1 MASKLKVD
9 SLETTAGTGT
19 IALSNQLSGMTVSS
33 LPTLTSTEMPA
44 GSVLQVVTV
53 TDSSEM
59 TLATTSYIDTGMSV
73 AITPASTSNKI
84 LCFWEVQASFNTSEG
99 KGLGTQLF
107 RDSTGISSNI
117 YANDIAKD
125 NNTWGNLRGHW
136 TYLDSPNTTSAI
148 TYKIKVKGLD
158 ANNVYVNH
166 GGHATTLTLMEIKA

>member
-1 MASKLKVD
+1 MVSKVKVD
-9 SLETTAGTGT
+9 AIESTTGSGT
-19 IALSNQLSGMTVSS
+19 IALNNQLSGMTVAS
-33 LPTLTSTEMPA
+33 LPTLTKTEMPA
-44 GSVLQVVTV
+44 GCVIQVITV

-59 TLATTSYIDTGMSV
+59 TLATTSYIDTNMSV
-73 AITPASTSNKI
+73 AITPSATSSKI

-136 TYLDSPNTTSAI
+136 THLDSPSTTSAI
-148 TYKIKVKGLD
+148 TYKVKVKGLD

-166 GGHATTLTLMEIKA
+166 GNHATTLTLMEIKG